1 MSRPNDPFWEH
12 VENMDAGNKTCKFC
26 GHYFARGTSVTRFK
40 THLAGVRGRGVKICD
55 KVPEEVQDAAR
66 AAIDG
71 PPDKKQKVI
80 AGSSN
85 NDGNNTITTSA
96 QEQNYEG
103 RHVEMAQQGEAFS
116 PTALKVCLDSIV
128 DKEIEFRH
136 DASET
141 IPITEQVQNL
151 KRGSSLERPSIN
163 QADGPR
169 GDSSPPKDL
178 SCLLLGSYHDQLC
191 SPSVKNDVMMDDV
204 QNIVREKTEP
214 VASMLEQSNAILNKL
229 ASDDGR
235 IQVGLQGMEQGAEEE
250 LICSHPEAESGV
262 ENTCEGFIQ
271 HVDRNVSPGKLFVPH
286 HLVFHMELLFES
298 LELGSLIVSINWSF
312 LVYVIHA
319 LCSSC

>member
-1 MSRPNDPFWEH
+1 MVIQNDPFWDY
-12 VENMDAGNKTCKFC
+12 VEKLDDDLFKCIFCAYKFV
-26 GHYFARGTSVTRFK
+26 AATSVSRIK
-40 THLAGVRGRGVKICD
+40 WHLSGLKGRGVKLCD
-55 KVPEEVQDAAR
+55 KVPEKVQDAAR
-66 AAIDG
+66 AAVDG
-71 PPDKKQKVI
+71 PPEKKHKVI

-85 NDGNNTITTSA
+85 NDVNNAISTSA

-128 DKEIEFRH
+128 DKAIEFRH

-141 IPITEQVQNL
+141 IPRTKQVQNL

-178 SCLLLGSYHDQLC
+178 SCLGLGSYHDQLC

-214 VASMLEQSNAILNKL
+214 VASMLEQSNTILNKL
-229 ASDDGR
+229 AGDDGR
-235 IQVGLQGMEQGAEEE
+235 IQVGVQGKEQGAEEE
-250 LICSHPEAESGV
+250 LICSHPEAESSM
-262 ENTCEGFIQ
+262 EYTCEGFIQ
-271 HVDRNVSPGKLFVPH
+271 QIDRNVSPGKLFIPH
-286 HLVFHMELLFES
+286 RLFFFFLFILPS
-298 LELGSLIVSINWSF
+298 CFSHGTIV
-312 LVYVIHA
+312 
-319 LCSSC
+319 